1 MNGFA
6 LGGGLELAMACTV
19 RFASENARLGQP
31 EVKLGI
37 IPGYG
42 GTQRLPRLVGRGRAL
57 ELLLSGDPIPA
68 AEAYRIGLVNAVVPQ
83 AELLD
88 YCRAWL
94 GKVLANGPLALGLV
108 MEAVDAGLNGGIDE
122 GLRFEAAAFGVS
134 AATEDRGKVRA
145 RFWRSGARRLQESE
159 HMAKV
164 FEGQLSA
171 AGLRF
176 AIIVSRFNS
185 FITERLLG
193 GAMDALTRAGANAD
207 LIDVIKVPGSWEVP
221 MIAGEVARQH
231 RYDALICL
239 SAVIRG
245 ETPHFDY
252 VAGEAAKGIAH
263 VASETGVPVAFGV
276 LTTNTLE
283 QAIDRAG
290 AKGGNKGF
298 DAAMT
303 AIEMANLLRTLR
315 QAT

>member
-1 MNGFA
+1 
-6 LGGGLELAMACTV
+6 
-19 RFASENARLGQP
+19 
-31 EVKLGI
+31 
-37 IPGYG
+37 
-42 GTQRLPRLVGRGRAL
+42 
-57 ELLLSGDPIPA
+57 
-68 AEAYRIGLVNAVVPQ
+68 
-83 AELLD
+83 
-88 YCRAWL
+88 
-94 GKVLANGPLALGLV
+94 
-108 MEAVDAGLNGGIDE
+108 
-122 GLRFEAAAFGVS
+122 
-134 AATEDRGKVRA
+134 
-145 RFWRSGARRLQESE
+145 
-159 HMAKV
+159 MAKV

-185 FITERLLG
+185 FITDRLYG
-193 GAMDALTRAGANAD
+193 GAMDALTRAGANPD
-207 LIDVIKVPGSWEVP
+207 LVDVIKVPGAWEVP
-221 MIAGEVARQH
+221 LAAAEVARQH
-231 RYDALICL
+231 RYDAVICL
-239 SAVIRG
+239 SCVIRG

-263 VASETGVPVAFGV
+263 AAVETGVPVAFGV